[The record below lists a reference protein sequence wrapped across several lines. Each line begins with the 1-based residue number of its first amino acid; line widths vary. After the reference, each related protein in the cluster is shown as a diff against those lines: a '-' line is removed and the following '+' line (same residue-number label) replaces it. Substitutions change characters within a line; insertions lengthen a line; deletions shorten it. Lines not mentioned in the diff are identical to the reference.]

1 MRNKILLSFLTTLIL
16 LVFFTGC
23 ATILKGYEESV
34 DLVNA
39 PADLRVFTK
48 DGAEISVDSLITN
61 EWVWNQETRE
71 AKFVS
76 GETFRSINLKTD
88 RDYVLVLK
96 YGDKEKIVETY
107 RTLDAGWTIL
117 DFLFV
122 FPWII
127 DAYTGCWYGFQPII
141 IDF

>member
-1 MRNKILLSFLTTLIL
+1 MSNKIIQTL
-16 LVFFTGC
+16 LVSLFALLIFNGC

-39 PADLRVFTK
+39 PADLRVYTK
-48 DGAEISVDSLITN
+48 DGAEILIDSLKIQ
-61 EWVWNQETRE
+61 EWVWNQEKRQSD
-71 AKFVS
+71 FVTS
-76 GETFRSINLKTD
+76 ETFRSIKLRTD

-96 YGDKEKIVETY
+96 HGDKEKIVETY
-107 RTLDAGWTIL
+107 RTLDAGWAIL

-122 FPWII
+122 VPWIV
-127 DAYTGCWYGFQPII
+127 DAYTECWYGFRPIV